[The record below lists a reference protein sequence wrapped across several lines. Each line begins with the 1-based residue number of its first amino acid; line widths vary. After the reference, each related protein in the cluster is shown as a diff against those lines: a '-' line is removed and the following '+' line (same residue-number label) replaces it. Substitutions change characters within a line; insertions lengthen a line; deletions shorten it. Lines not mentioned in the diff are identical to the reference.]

1 MSQYACAEATAAA
14 KVKKCFIEDSE
25 RGSKLKKSQKGPV
38 KEGLGWKKDSCYK
51 GKD

>member
-14 KVKKCFIEDSE
+14 KVKKYFIGNNE
-25 RGSKLKKSQKGPV
+25 RGRKLRKRLEGPV
-38 KEGLGWKKDSCYK
+38 EEGLGWKKDRRYK